1 MGMRMDYEV
10 RILPDDFITERVEYA
25 FEEDP
30 KQKKDRYGNARTK
43 MVTKLVQ
50 ERGGVLI
57 VVRGKPG
64 HSIRLT
70 SLDQALDL
78 KLIDADMYASLGGAG
93 GDLKKLRPRLVDT
106 GTGEEVNEYGVP
118 LNIAHEL
125 ANGTTM
131 PKNARRHA
139 RGNVDTDIDVNT
151 TGDEDIAGNELPNDG
166 VMSGREHVDKTIDKV
181 E

>member
-1 MGMRMDYEV
+1 MAMRMDYEV
-10 RILPDDFITERVEYA
+10 RILPNEYVTHRVEYA
-25 FEEDP
+25 FEDDP
-30 KQKKDRYGNARTK
+30 KQKKDRYGNPRQK
-43 MVTKLVQ
+43 MVTKQVE

-70 SLDQALDL
+70 SLEQALDL
-78 KLIDADMYASLGGAG
+78 KLIDHDKYVELSEGKGLLGM
-93 GDLKKLRPRLVDT
+93 RPRLVDT
-106 GTGEEVNEYGVP
+106 MTGEEVNEQGIP

-125 ANGTTM
+125 EHGTTM
-131 PKNARRHA
+131 PKNVGRSAT
-139 RGNVDTDIDVNT
+139 GGVETDIDVNG

-166 VMSGREHVDKTIDKV
+166 VMAGHEHVKKTLDKL